1 MQAEESQRQGRAR
14 ASSGARGSQTRREG
28 QQLIIYTSRPRS
40 STTAAPH
47 LYLPSVRTAEPGA
60 PNNCSATPNQPPT
73 QLPSH
78 HQSQCP
84 RSFSGAVS
92 VRNQSQSEPW
102 QSAKTHDILQVSP
115 SAFGNSALR
124 CAPSSS
130 ATLSGLT
137 LSSAALAQASATG
150 CRVLSRDNSVSSKT
164 PRNHCSRREEDVP
177 RERAASTSVPTT
189 RRTRRVSSLPLLS
202 AALPPSNTKQFDKSK
217 SSRGCCFSLLDIQ
230 RATTRMHVSQFLLP
244 HWPFLPFF

>member
-1 MQAEESQRQGRAR
+1 MQCD
-14 ASSGARGSQTRREG
+14 
-28 QQLIIYTSRPRS
+28 
-40 STTAAPH
+40 
-47 LYLPSVRTAEPGA
+47 
-60 PNNCSATPNQPPT
+60 PNRPPT

-92 VRNQSQSEPW
+92 VRNQSPSEPW
-102 QSAKTHDILQVSP
+102 QSAKTHDILQASP

-202 AALPPSNTKQFDKSK
+202 AALPPSNIKQFDKSNHPVVAVSHFLISREQQLACTYPN
-217 SSRGCCFSLLDIQ
+217 SSYRTGHFFPFSSLVCRKQKCSNSKTASPNVECPSRLY
-230 RATTRMHVSQFLLP
+230 
-244 HWPFLPFF
+244 